1 MRVHSGKSSCLL
13 TLLRLIS
20 YEGSITIDGIDIKD
34 VPRHQLRQ
42 SLITITQEALRLP
55 GTVRENLLPQD
66 LGKESVRHH
75 DEEIKS
81 TLQKVELLNHVES
94 RGGLDKA
101 FDEMDFSEG
110 QRQLFSLARALLQ
123 RSIMGNKIL
132 LIDEATS
139 NVDYESDARIQR
151 ILREAFK
158 GCTRLVIAHRMQTIA
173 DSDVLMELAD
183 GKVLSFV
190 DNKAEV

>member
-1 MRVHSGKSSCLL
+1 M

-34 VPRHQLRQ
+34 VPRQQLRQ
-42 SLITITQEALRLP
+42 SLITITQEPLRLP
-55 GTVRENLLPQD
+55 GTVRENLVPQN
-66 LGKESVRHH
+66 LGKDKDTVQDH
-75 DEEIKS
+75 DEEIKA
-81 TLQKVELLNHVES
+81 TLQKVELLDHVNS
-94 RGGLDKA
+94 RGGLDKG
-101 FDEMDFSEG
+101 FDDMDFSEG

-123 RSIMGNKIL
+123 RSMMGSKIL

-139 NVDYESDARIQR
+139 NVDYESDARMQR
-151 ILREAFK
+151 ILREAFQ
-158 GCTRLVIAHRMQTIA
+158 GCTRLVIAHRVRTIA

-190 DNKAEV
+190 DTRV